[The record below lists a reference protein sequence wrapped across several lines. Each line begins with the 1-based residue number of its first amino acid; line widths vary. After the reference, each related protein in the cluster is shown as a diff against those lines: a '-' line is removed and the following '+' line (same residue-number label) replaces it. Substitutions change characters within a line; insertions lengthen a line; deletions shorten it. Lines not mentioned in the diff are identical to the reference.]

1 MDVAVNVLHV
11 VVRRLSG
18 EQPRPPCGACDAT
31 GREASVAAP
40 TVELARAASLIG
52 REYFPLGL
60 RFVV

>member
-40 TVELARAASLIG
+40 TVELA
-52 REYFPLGL
+52 
-60 RFVV
+60 